1 MFIENRNIVFEKME
15 KKLTIDIL
23 FSVGIILWPLCGAN
37 PSTTKHYYKEVST
50 EYLHERLP
58 YWLLY
63 DDLGEKTNLISFHM
77 HLHYI
82 QQYVY
87 FIFSLFP
94 MILIYLWYYN
104 YILLKYFHFK
114 DTSKYQIDIFKYAT
128 FIKYRKEK
136 CLEIPKEIDEQHK
149 RIMTCAKRINVCH
162 I

>member
-1 MFIENRNIVFEKME
+1 MQYCIWKNGEKSNNRYLVFCRYHIVTLLWRQSIHNQALLQRSIYCI
-15 KKLTIDIL
+15 LTWTS
-23 FSVGIILWPLCGAN
+23 SVLVVIF
-37 PSTTKHYYKEVST
+37 
-50 EYLHERLP
+50 
-58 YWLLY
+58 

-94 MILIYLWYYN
+94 VIFIYLWYCN

-114 DTSKYQIDIFKYAT
+114 DKKSSKYQIDIFKYAT
-128 FIKYRKEK
+128 FIKNRKEK
-136 CLEIPKEIDEQHK
+136 YLEIPKEIDEQHK